1 MNCLHKLKNLER
13 LLIQKGRKQ
22 IYWSQYIMIFVMVIM
37 SWLEVVRDILYFFLW
52 FSRYCYVCLNNS
64 KSELFDKFNIFK
76 ADVEK

>member
-1 MNCLHKLKNLER
+1 
-13 LLIQKGRKQ
+13 
-22 IYWSQYIMIFVMVIM
+22 MVIM